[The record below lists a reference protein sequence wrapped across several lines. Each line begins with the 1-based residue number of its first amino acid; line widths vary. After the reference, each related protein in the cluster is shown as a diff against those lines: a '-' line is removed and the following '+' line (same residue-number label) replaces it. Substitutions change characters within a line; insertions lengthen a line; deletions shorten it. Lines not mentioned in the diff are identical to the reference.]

1 MSNSSSIASI
11 GLVIHLMSK
20 FSLLEYSFA
29 ILIASSSISNPV
41 TPAPSI
47 AAAIDSLPVPHPKSA
62 IFPDKLPAE
71 LTFLIISKAMSGG
84 VESVSYTHL
93 TLPTIYSV

>member
-1 MSNSSSIASI
+1 M
-11 GLVIHLMSK
+11 GLVIHLISK

-41 TPAPSI
+41 TSAPSI

-71 LTFLIISKAMSGG
+71 FTFLIISLDSQDCL
-84 VESVSYTHL
+84 SNF
-93 TLPTIYSV
+93 TLFKLIIS